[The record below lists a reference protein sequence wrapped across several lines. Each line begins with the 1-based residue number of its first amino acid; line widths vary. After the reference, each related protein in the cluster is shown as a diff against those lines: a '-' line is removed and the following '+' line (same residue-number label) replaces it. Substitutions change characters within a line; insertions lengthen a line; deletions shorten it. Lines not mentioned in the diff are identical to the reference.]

1 MKQEKKELVKRMR
14 QRLNLSETEASDK
27 DLLECFGD
35 TALAE
40 NIRFTIAGEKLQQML
55 KNQFFSKPHQV

>member
-1 MKQEKKELVKRMR
+1 MKPDMKELVNRIR
-14 QRLNLSETEASDK
+14 QSLNVSELDATDK

-40 NIRFTIAGEKLQQML
+40 DLRFTIAGEKLQQTI
-55 KNQFFSKPHQV
+55 KNQYFSKPHQT